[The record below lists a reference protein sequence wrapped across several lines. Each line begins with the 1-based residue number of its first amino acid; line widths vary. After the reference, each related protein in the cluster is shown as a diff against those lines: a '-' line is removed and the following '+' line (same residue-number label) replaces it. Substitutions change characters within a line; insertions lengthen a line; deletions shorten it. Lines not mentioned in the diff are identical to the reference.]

1 MNKIKGKTL
10 LRALDKCIA
19 EEYGINHLTEREQ
32 ALFLLGMRM
41 GNVSTKHIITR
52 NILQEGSETSYNYLL
67 QCKDILRKDKCFEG
81 GYYWQKLQEIAREE
95 NG

>member
-1 MNKIKGKTL
+1 MNEIKGKTL

-41 GNVSTKHIITR
+41 GNVATNYIIMN
-52 NILQEGSETSYNYLL
+52 NILQEGSNTSYNYIM
-67 QCKDILRKDKCFEG
+67 QCKDIYKKDKCFEG
-81 GYYWQKLQEIAREE
+81 GYYWNKLQEIARNED
-95 NG
+95 

>member
-1 MNKIKGKTL
+1 MNEIKGKTL

-19 EEYGINHLTEREQ
+19 EEYGIDRLTEREQ

-41 GNVSTKHIITR
+41 GNVATNYIIMK
-52 NILQEGSETSYNYLL
+52 NIPQEGSTTSYNYLM

-95 NG
+95 K